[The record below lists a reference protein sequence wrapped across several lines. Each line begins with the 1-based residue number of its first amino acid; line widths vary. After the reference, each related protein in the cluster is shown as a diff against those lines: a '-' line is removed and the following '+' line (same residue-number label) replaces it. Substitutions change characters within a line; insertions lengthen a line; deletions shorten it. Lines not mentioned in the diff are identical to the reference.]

1 MIKRAVFLGSS
12 LADLRRFPS
21 SVQHDMGR
29 QINRVQ
35 QGLEPL
41 DFKPMQSVGA
51 GVYEVRVRDTSGAF
65 RVLYIS
71 KFEDAVYVLHAFQKK
86 TPKTAKTDIALAAQR
101 YKDLI
106 RELSR

>member
-12 LADLRRFPS
+12 LADLRRFPA
-21 SVQHDMGR
+21 SVQQDMGR

-35 QGLEPL
+35 KGLEPL
-41 DFKPMQSVGA
+41 DFKPMSSVGA
-51 GVYEVRVRDTSGAF
+51 GVYEVRVRDLSGAF

-71 KFEDAVYVLHAFQKK
+71 KFEDAVYVLHAFHKK
-86 TPKTAKTDIALAAQR
+86 SPKTAKIDIALAAQR
-101 YKDLI
+101 YKDLV